1 MKNVKIHPT
10 AIISDTVRLSEGC
23 IIGPYSILEGEI
35 SLGENCK
42 VESHV
47 VLKGRLEVGKQN
59 HFYQFSSIGE
69 APQDISYKG
78 EDTKVV
84 IGDRNIFREYVSI
97 HRGTLK
103 QDGETIIGSDNLL
116 MAHSHIGHDCNI
128 GNHCIIVNSANIA
141 GHVVVKDRVILSGA
155 CAVSQYITIGRG
167 AYIGGSTTLDRDI
180 PSFCTAIGNRVKIK
194 GINIIG
200 LRRQGFSREVIAES
214 VEFLRALESSAF
226 SPRSFVDN
234 EEEMSAFKVNEVI
247 SQIIEDIVTSKV
259 GIAAFSN

>member
-10 AIISDTVRLSEGC
+10 AIISDTVLLGEGC

-69 APQDISYKG
+69 APQDISYKD

-247 SQIIEDIVTSKV
+247 NQIIEDIVTSKV